1 MFAVDGWDADSAA
14 AEIARLERESR
25 RLDAAKIALLDR
37 VDRSRVYATDGHFSA
52 RVMMRLHGQL
62 SGVEA
67 AQRGRV
73 MRCLRD
79 LPAVQAT
86 YADGLIGTDQVRR
99 IAQVW
104 ANPRVQEM
112 LPVCEAEFLV
122 AAQELEFPDFDLFC
136 REWES
141 RVDQEGAAD
150 KAAKRYRRRDIQLV
164 QDYNGFWD
172 LRGRMMSLD
181 GGELHKILDKMVEAE
196 RLADIESA
204 KAKHGD
210 DWRAFLPR
218 GTAQLRYD
226 AFMDLV
232 HRGAGAL
239 PGAKVGEPTAD
250 LMIDHATF
258 EDQLQRLLGLD
269 PEPLDP
275 TDRNRFSRTS
285 DGRWVNPAEIVAFA
299 MIGHIRRVVLDSAG
313 VVIDLGRRQRLFTG
327 SARDAAML
335 SELRC
340 YWLGCWIPA
349 SKCQIDHLHPARAGG
364 RTDPGNGAPGC
375 GRHNRVKEQGFHAWR
390 DTDGEWHLQRPDGT
404 DVPDHRTHWSDAA

>member
-1 MFAVDGWDADSAA
+1 MFATDGWDADTAA

-25 RLDAAKIALLDR
+25 RLEAAKIALLDR
-37 VDRSRVYATDGHFSA
+37 VDRSRVYAADGHFSA

-73 MRCLRD
+73 MKCLRD
-79 LPAVQAT
+79 LAAVKAAYT
-86 YADGLIGTDQVRR
+86 DGLIGTDQVRR
-99 IAQVW
+99 IGQVW
-104 ANPRVQEM
+104 ANPRVREM
-112 LPVCEAEFLV
+112 LPVCQAEFLV

-150 KAAKRYRRRDIQLV
+150 KAAGRYRRRDVQLV

-196 RLADIESA
+196 RLADIEQA
-204 KAKHGD
+204 KAEHGD
-210 DWRAFLPR
+210 EWRAFLPR
-218 GTAQLRYD
+218 TIAQLRYD
-226 AFMDLV
+226 TFMDLV

-239 PGAKVGEPTAD
+239 PGANVGEPTAD
-250 LMIDHATF
+250 LMIDHLTF
-258 EDQLQRLLGLD
+258 EDQLQRLLGCD

-285 DGRWVNPAEIVAFA
+285 DGSWVNPAEIVAFA
-299 MIGHIRRVVLDSAG
+299 MIGHVRRVVYDSAG
-313 VVIDLGRRQRLFTG
+313 VVIDMGRRQRLFTG

-340 YWLGCWIPA
+340 YWRGCWVPA

-364 RTDPGNGAPGC
+364 RTDPGNGAPAC
-375 GRHNRVKEQGFHAWR
+375 GHHNRVKEHGFHAWR
-390 DTDGEWHLQRPDGT
+390 DADGEWHLQRPDGT
-404 DVPDHRTHWSDAA
+404 DVPDHRTHWPNAA